1 MLHLD
6 QFDYHLPKSQIAQS
20 PASPRD
26 QSRLMIIDRKT
37 GKIAHAI
44 FADLPSILTSGDLII
59 RNNSKVFPARLLG
72 QKSSGGKVE
81 LLLIQ
86 LVNKKQQIW
95 ECLSKPGLKISQ
107 TVTFPNSQ
115 LTATCIGGQLSDTRQ
130 IRFSMSSVS
139 LLDEVYK
146 IGHTPLPP
154 YIQSKSSETKLR
166 QQYQTHYAQASGSV
180 AAPTAGLHFT
190 HHIDQQLQT
199 KGVSIANV
207 TLHVGLGT
215 FQGIKTN
222 DITKHDMHSEWFS
235 LDQQTTQAIN
245 HAKQQNQRVIA
256 IGTTTSRVLEGCVD
270 ATGELQPRTGK
281 TSIFIYPP
289 YQFQIVDALL
299 TNFHLP
305 KSTLLMLVSAFVSHP
320 NTNHK
325 FTSFSESLV
334 GRAYKIAIQKNYRFF
349 SFGDAML
356 II

>member
-1 MLHLD
+1 MFHLD
-6 QFDYHLPKSQIAQS
+6 QFDYHLPKSLIAQS

-37 GKIAHAI
+37 GKIDHAI
-44 FADLPSILTSGDLII
+44 FADLPSILTSSDLVI

-72 QKSSGGKVE
+72 QKPTGGKIE
-81 LLLIQ
+81 LLLIRA
-86 LVNKKQQIW
+86 VDKKQQTW
-95 ECLSKPGLKISQ
+95 ECLSKPGLKVSQ
-107 TVTFPNSQ
+107 SVFFLNSQ
-115 LTATCIGGQLSDTRQ
+115 LTATCIDDQAGDTRQ
-130 IRFSMSSVS
+130 IRFSMSSLS

-154 YIQSKSSETKLR
+154 YIHSSTSESKLR
-166 QQYQTHYAQASGSV
+166 QQYQTHYAQTSGSV

-199 KGVSIANV
+199 KGVAITNV

-215 FQGIKTN
+215 FQGVKTD

-235 LDQQTTQAIN
+235 LDQQTNLVIN
-245 HAKQQNQRVIA
+245 HAKQNKQRVIA
-256 IGTTTSRVLEGCVD
+256 VGSTTCRVLESCVD
-270 ATGELQPRTGK
+270 MTGKLRPQTGE

-289 YQFQIVDALL
+289 YQFQMVDALL

-320 NTNHK
+320 NTNHN
-325 FTSFSESLV
+325 FTSFSECLI
-334 GRAYKIAIQKNYRFF
+334 GKAYQIAIQQKYRFF